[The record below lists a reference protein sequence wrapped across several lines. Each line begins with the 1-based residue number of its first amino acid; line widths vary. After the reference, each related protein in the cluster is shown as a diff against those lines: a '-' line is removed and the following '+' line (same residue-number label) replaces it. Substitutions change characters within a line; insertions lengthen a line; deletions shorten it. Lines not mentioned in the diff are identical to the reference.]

1 MNIVLRDWNFQII
14 ELAKLV
20 SRVLGDI
27 PLSIQIKYL
36 KIHDHMVDFSLF
48 KISSNFQPRVKIEG
62 CIEKLYS
69 MIKNNISV
77 EDYNARKLIRLSYLK
92 GLIEKNKIN
101 KELTWIKQFD

>member
-1 MNIVLRDWNFQII
+1 
-14 ELAKLV
+14 
-20 SRVLGDI
+20 
-27 PLSIQIKYL
+27 
-36 KIHDHMVDFSLF
+36 
-48 KISSNFQPRVKIEG
+48 
-62 CIEKLYS
+62 